1 MQAAVGNQTRSAGEL
16 FFTKLAGVFV
26 MSAQHPVILLLVA
39 FLKAL
44 ATITAGVVHPRC
56 VLYSVGVP
64 PVLL

>member
-1 MQAAVGNQTRSAGEL
+1 MQAAVVNQTRFGGEL
-16 FFTKLAGVFV
+16 FFAKLAGVFV
-26 MSAQHPVILLLVA
+26 MNAQRPVILLLVA
-39 FLKAL
+39 FLKAF